1 MEDRWQ
7 LLLLLFV
14 YQVVHLL
21 SEGAFEN
28 YLRIHLGLPNI
39 AFPLGAGVWN
49 DFGLPT
55 HQIDSNK
62 CRFAF
67 CPLLFLKQSVPNS
80 KEHLWPTHPSLHYTR
95 WNPTSQK
102 ICPSSPCSGLPP
114 PKKKRIESSS
124 GRLAYLW
131 PKYYHHFSC
140 ILKFF
145 ASHTPQ
151 PKLFRGCSMDF
162 CRIILLSGKSYGE
175 FADWFRHDKLSSV
188 KFPGLLRSV

>member
-49 DFGLPT
+49 DVGLPT

-67 CPLLFLKQSVPNS
+67 CPLLFLKQSVPTAKNTCGQ
-80 KEHLWPTHPSLHYTR
+80 HIQAYITR
-95 WNPTSQK
+95 DEIP
-102 ICPSSPCSGLPP
+102 L
-114 PKKKRIESSS
+114 PKKYVQVHP
-124 GRLAYLW
+124 AQ
-131 PKYYHHFSC
+131 
-140 ILKFF
+140 
-145 ASHTPQ
+145 ASHR
-151 PKLFRGCSMDF
+151 PKKR
-162 CRIILLSGKSYGE
+162 E
-175 FADWFRHDKLSSV
+175 
-188 KFPGLLRSV
+188 